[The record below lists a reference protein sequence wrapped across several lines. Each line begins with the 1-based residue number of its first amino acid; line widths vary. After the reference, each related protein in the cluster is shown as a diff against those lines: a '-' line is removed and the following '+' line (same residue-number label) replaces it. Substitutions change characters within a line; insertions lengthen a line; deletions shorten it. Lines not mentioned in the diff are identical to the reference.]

1 VERELFGGEE
11 ESTNNRMELTAVI
24 RALEAITRDRPLR
37 ITTDSKYVKDGIT
50 KWIHNWKK
58 NGWRTAARKPVKNSD
73 LWKEL
78 DLLVQ
83 RYDIEW
89 AWIKGHSGHRENEI
103 ADELA
108 NRGMDTVNMSE

>member
-1 VERELFGGEE
+1 
-11 ESTNNRMELTAVI
+11 
-24 RALEAITRDRPLR
+24 
-37 ITTDSKYVKDGIT
+37 VKDGIT